1 MTERAQYW
9 QGHLDRWARSGLSQA
24 AFCRRH
30 GLKAV
35 TFGWWKRR
43 LATGRTH
50 NRRRVAA
57 FTERREPS
65 GKQAASHQRSS
76 SPTRTFLPKG
86 ASWLPGV
93 NGTSNADFVEVA
105 ITSAGMAEVAMTS
118 VGLAAYEVV
127 LSRGVVLRLPADFD
141 PDRVAQ
147 LIAVVESATG
157 RTVVQATC

>member
-35 TFGWWKRR
+35 TFGSWKRK
-43 LATGRTH
+43 LVTGRSH
-50 NRRRVAA
+50 IRRRGAGAGRASSVG
-57 FTERREPS
+57 RR
-65 GKQAASHQRSS
+65 
-76 SPTRTFLPKG
+76 T
-86 ASWLPGV
+86 
-93 NGTSNADFVEVA
+93 DFVEVA
-105 ITSAGMAEVAMTS
+105 MTGAGM
-118 VGLAAYEVV
+118 AAYEVV
-127 LSRGVVLRLPADFD
+127 LSGGVVLRLPADFD

-157 RTVVQATC
+157 RTVVKATC